1 MSVLNH
7 ANKQMLLE
15 LCGSNGIN
23 TVDREFQTFFD
34 RLCINYNS
42 NRLEYNSI
50 QEINKK
56 ILEECFYY
64 SQQIEQ
70 ARKQK
75 NKEPERQPP
84 QVQQIYSPGT
94 TELKTLDSKDLRIQ
108 KDSDFTMKLKSRE
121 EAFNSLINKPTPNQV
136 TFEEKEQDVPSQ
148 NLDVLM
154 KQSLADREKEL
165 QLILNN
171 KGDKKA
177 EEWLK
182 PVETSDKPKE
192 PKKVSFNLDEPKN
205 ERQEVVNLLSKL
217 KPKSNVRNENNEI
230 INLLKKVLE
239 NQEKIL
245 SKLNKEETE
254 ITAML
259 ED

>member
-23 TVDREFQTFFD
+23 TIDTQFQTFFD
-34 RLCINYNS
+34 TLCINYNS
-42 NRLEYNSI
+42 NRLEYNNI

-64 SQQIEQ
+64 SQQMAEAINQKKEEPKREEQ
-70 ARKQK
+70 
-75 NKEPERQPP
+75 
-84 QVQQIYSPGT
+84 QVQQYSQGT

-121 EAFNSLINKPTPNQV
+121 EAFKTLISKPMPNQV

-148 NLDVLM
+148 NLEVLM

-171 KGDKKA
+171 TGDKKA

-182 PVETSDKPKE
+182 PVETSDKPQ
-192 PKKVSFNLDEPKN
+192 KKVTFNLEAPKD

-217 KPKSNVRNENNEI
+217 KPKRVQSSNQNNEI

-239 NQEKIL
+239 NQEKII
-245 SKLNKEETE
+245 SKLNKEDTE

>member
-15 LCGSNGIN
+15 LCSSNGIN

-34 RLCINYNS
+34 RVCINYNE

-50 QEINKK
+50 QEINKR
-56 ILEECFYY
+56 ILEECFYF
-64 SQQIEQ
+64 SQQITE
-70 ARKQK
+70 ARNKKKQI
-75 NKEPERQPP
+75 ERPP
-84 QVQQIYSPGT
+84 PVQQVYSSGT

-108 KDSDFTMKLKSRE
+108 KDSEFTMKLKSRE
-121 EAFNSLINKPTPNQV
+121 EAFKSLISKPVPEQV
-136 TFEEKEQDVPSQ
+136 TFEDKNQDVPSQ

-182 PVETSDKPKE
+182 PIETSDKPKE
-192 PKKVSFNLDEPKN
+192 QKKVSFNLEEPKN

-217 KPKSNVRNENNEI
+217 KPKQSVQNENNEI

>member
-15 LCGSNGIN
+15 LCSSNGIN

-34 RLCINYNS
+34 RVCINYNE

-50 QEINKK
+50 QEINKR
-56 ILEECFYY
+56 ILEECFYF
-64 SQQIEQ
+64 SQQITE
-70 ARKQK
+70 ARSKKKQI
-75 NKEPERQPP
+75 ERPP
-84 QVQQIYSPGT
+84 PVQQVYSSGT

-108 KDSDFTMKLKSRE
+108 KDSEFTMKLKSRE
-121 EAFNSLINKPTPNQV
+121 EAFKSLISKPVPEQV
-136 TFEEKEQDVPSQ
+136 TFEDKNQDVPSQ

-182 PVETSDKPKE
+182 PIETSDKPKE
-192 PKKVSFNLDEPKN
+192 QKKVSFNLEEPKN

-217 KPKSNVRNENNEI
+217 KPKQSVQNENNEI

>member
-15 LCGSNGIN
+15 LCSSNGIN

-34 RLCINYNS
+34 RVCINYNE

-50 QEINKK
+50 QEINKR
-56 ILEECFYY
+56 ILEECFYF
-64 SQQIEQ
+64 SQQITE
-70 ARKQK
+70 ARSKKKQI
-75 NKEPERQPP
+75 ERPP
-84 QVQQIYSPGT
+84 PVQQVYSSGT

-108 KDSDFTMKLKSRE
+108 KDSEFTMKLKSRE
-121 EAFNSLINKPTPNQV
+121 EAFKSLLSKPVPEQV
-136 TFEEKEQDVPSQ
+136 TFEDKNQDVPSQ

-182 PVETSDKPKE
+182 PIETSDKPKE
-192 PKKVSFNLDEPKN
+192 QKKVSFNLEEPKN

-217 KPKSNVRNENNEI
+217 KPKQSVQNENNEI

>member
-1 MSVLNH
+1 
-7 ANKQMLLE
+7 
-15 LCGSNGIN
+15 
-23 TVDREFQTFFD
+23 
-34 RLCINYNS
+34 
-42 NRLEYNSI
+42 
-50 QEINKK
+50 
-56 ILEECFYY
+56 
-64 SQQIEQ
+64 
-70 ARKQK
+70 
-75 NKEPERQPP
+75 
-84 QVQQIYSPGT
+84 
-94 TELKTLDSKDLRIQ
+94 
-108 KDSDFTMKLKSRE
+108 MKLKSRE

>member
-15 LCGSNGIN
+15 LCSSNGIN

-34 RLCINYNS
+34 RVCINYNE

-50 QEINKK
+50 QEINKR
-56 ILEECFYY
+56 ILEECFYF
-64 SQQIEQ
+64 SQQITE
-70 ARKQK
+70 ARSKKKQI
-75 NKEPERQPP
+75 ERPP
-84 QVQQIYSPGT
+84 PVQQVYSSGT

-108 KDSDFTMKLKSRE
+108 KDSEFTMKLKSRE
-121 EAFNSLINKPTPNQV
+121 EAFKSLISKPVPEQV
-136 TFEEKEQDVPSQ
+136 TFEDKNQDVPSQ

-154 KQSLADREKEL
+154 QQSLADREKEL

-182 PVETSDKPKE
+182 PIETSDKPKE
-192 PKKVSFNLDEPKN
+192 QKKVSFNLEEPKN

-217 KPKSNVRNENNEI
+217 KPKQSVQNENNEI

>member
-15 LCGSNGIN
+15 LCSSNGIN
-23 TVDREFQTFFD
+23 TVDTEFQIFFD

-42 NRLEYNSI
+42 NRLEYNST

-64 SQQIEQ
+64 SQKIVEAKNEKKKEIERP
-70 ARKQK
+70 A
-75 NKEPERQPP
+75 P
-84 QVQQIYSPGT
+84 VQQVYSSGT

-108 KDSDFTMKLKSRE
+108 KDGDFSLKLKSRE
-121 EAFNSLINKPTPNQV
+121 EAFNSLINKPMPNQV

-182 PVETSDKPKE
+182 PVETSDKPQ
-192 PKKVSFNLDEPKN
+192 KKVSFNLEEPKN

-217 KPKSNVRNENNEI
+217 KPKPKPVDSSNQNNI
-230 INLLKKVLE
+230 LISFYNL
-239 NQEKIL
+239 
-245 SKLNKEETE
+245 
-254 ITAML
+254 
-259 ED
+259 

>member
-23 TVDREFQTFFD
+23 TIDTQFQTFFD
-34 RLCINYNS
+34 TLCINYNS
-42 NRLEYNSI
+42 NRLEYNNI

-64 SQQIEQ
+64 SQQMAEAINQKKEEPKREEQ
-70 ARKQK
+70 
-75 NKEPERQPP
+75 
-84 QVQQIYSPGT
+84 QVQQYSQGT

-121 EAFNSLINKPTPNQV
+121 EAFKTLISKPMPNQV

-148 NLDVLM
+148 NLEVLM

-171 KGDKKA
+171 TGDKKA

-182 PVETSDKPKE
+182 PVETSDKPQ
-192 PKKVSFNLDEPKN
+192 KKVTFNLEAPKD

-217 KPKSNVRNENNEI
+217 KPKRVQSSNENNEI

-239 NQEKIL
+239 NQEKII
-245 SKLNKEETE
+245 SKLNKEDTE

>member
-1 MSVLNH
+1 MSVLNN
-7 ANKQMLLE
+7 ANKRMLLD
-15 LCGSNGIN
+15 LCSSNGIN
-23 TVDREFQTFFD
+23 TVDSEFQTFFD
-34 RLCINYNS
+34 RLCVNYNN

-64 SQQIEQ
+64 SQKRIE
-70 ARKQK
+70 ARNEKK
-75 NKEPERQPP
+75 KEMERPQ
-84 QVQQIYSPGT
+84 QVQQVYLSST
-94 TELKTLDSKDLRIQ
+94 SELKTLDSKDLRIQ
-108 KDSDFTMKLKSRE
+108 KDGDFSLKLKSRE
-121 EAFNSLINKPTPNQV
+121 EAFKSLISKPAPKQV
-136 TFEEKEQDVPSQ
+136 TFEEKEQDLPSQ
-148 NLDVLM
+148 NLEVLM

-165 QLILNN
+165 QMILNN
-171 KGDKKA
+171 KDDKKA
-177 EEWLK
+177 AEWLK

-192 PKKVSFNLDEPKN
+192 QKKVSFNLEEPKN

-217 KPKSNVRNENNEI
+217 KPKTVSNDSNEI

-245 SKLNKEETE
+245 NKLNKEEPVL
-254 ITAML
+254 TAML

>member
-1 MSVLNH
+1 M
-7 ANKQMLLE
+7 
-15 LCGSNGIN
+15 
-23 TVDREFQTFFD
+23 
-34 RLCINYNS
+34 
-42 NRLEYNSI
+42 EYNSI
-50 QEINKK
+50 QEINKR
-56 ILEECFYY
+56 ILEECFYF
-64 SQQIEQ
+64 SQQITE
-70 ARKQK
+70 ARSKKKQI
-75 NKEPERQPP
+75 ERSPP
-84 QVQQIYSPGT
+84 VQQVYSSGT

-108 KDSDFTMKLKSRE
+108 KDSEFTMKLKSRE
-121 EAFNSLINKPTPNQV
+121 EAFKSLISKPVPEQV
-136 TFEEKEQDVPSQ
+136 TFEDKNQDVPSQ

-182 PVETSDKPKE
+182 PIETSDKPKE
-192 PKKVSFNLDEPKN
+192 QKKVSFNLEEPKN

-217 KPKSNVRNENNEI
+217 KPKQSVQNENNEI